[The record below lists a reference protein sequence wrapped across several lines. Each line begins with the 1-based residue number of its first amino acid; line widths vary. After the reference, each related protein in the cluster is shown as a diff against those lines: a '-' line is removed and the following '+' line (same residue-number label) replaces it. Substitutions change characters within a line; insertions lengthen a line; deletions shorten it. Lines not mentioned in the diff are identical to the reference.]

1 MSKEDPNRNFMNSF
15 VIYCKICIRVYRVQV
30 GDPRQLVGKRISKKS
45 LSSNSLNKGIVLRIL
60 NMEGINTL
68 YQVEWEDGG
77 QENLR
82 VIKEYLQDQVWLDE
96 ELRSMTMTLSTE
108 GENEQT
114 QQQVTS
120 NF

>member
-1 MSKEDPNRNFMNSF
+1 M
-15 VIYCKICIRVYRVQV
+15 
-30 GDPRQLVGKRISKKS
+30 
-45 LSSNSLNKGIVLRIL
+45 
-60 NMEGINTL
+60 
-68 YQVEWEDGG
+68 YQVEWEDGS

-82 VIKEYLQDQVWLDE
+82 VIKEYLRDQVWLDE